1 MLSISAVKKKSL
13 TEFQKDQIAV
23 LNNHLGNLLAV
34 IHRDGGH
41 YQDEHGTEKAVEDAM
56 MIIPSQR
63 ADLETHA
70 TSLSAIVKRLERE
83 QTDNA
88 RLNTVLAEVAKDY
101 AIDDKMSKKYY
112 AEMIKLRGENK
123 KLQDE
128 IIKIKST
135 MSNKLINAELDI
147 TRLQAERD
155 MLMKNLQYHIDGAC
169 QCRACEI
176 AREELKS

>member
-1 MLSISAVKKKSL
+1 MSEELLRENLRELKLRYGTMRRERDDLMAANVLVSQEIDALKAENAKLTAERNDARATCLHSL
-13 TEFQKDQIAV
+13 KVA
-23 LNNHLGNLLAV
+23 
-34 IHRDGGH
+34 
-41 YQDEHGTEKAVEDAM
+41 
-56 MIIPSQR
+56 
-63 ADLETHA
+63 
-70 TSLSAIVKRLERE
+70 SAINDKLTAE
-83 QTDNA
+83 NA

>member
-1 MLSISAVKKKSL
+1 
-13 TEFQKDQIAV
+13 
-23 LNNHLGNLLAV
+23 
-34 IHRDGGH
+34 
-41 YQDEHGTEKAVEDAM
+41 
-56 MIIPSQR
+56 
-63 ADLETHA
+63 
-70 TSLSAIVKRLERE
+70 
-83 QTDNA
+83 
-88 RLNTVLAEVAKDY
+88 
-101 AIDDKMSKKYY
+101 MSKKYY

-135 MSNKLINAELDI
+135 MSNKLISAELDI